1 MNIEFDRQKETPMSS
16 VSHIVQTLEE
26 VLNERANSLAKETG
40 FIQRV
45 RTFTGA
51 DFAQTMIFGW
61 LQEPDVTLDG
71 LTQILRRRKVEISAP
86 GLSQRFTLQSAQ
98 FMERI
103 LQEVTQRQLHAQAVD
118 IGLLRHFSAVYVEDS
133 SSIVL
138 PEQLAQVWRGCG
150 GSQGTSPS
158 ALKLF
163 ARWDVLNGQLDGPVL
178 TDGRHSD
185 RRSPLPVEDL
195 PDGCLYI
202 ADLGFWGVARFSQI
216 ARRGQGRQ
224 KRRYFLSRLQP
235 GVTLRRRN
243 GAPIMLAGILPQ
255 QVGERLEFGAVLGKE
270 RLPVRVCIE
279 RVPREVGDQRRQEIR
294 ENAQDHGR
302 VPSEEVLYLADWT
315 IIISNVPTRL
325 ATFDQVLI
333 LLRLRWQI
341 ERLFRLWKE
350 HGQIDESR
358 SHNPWRIL
366 TEIYSKLSAMVIQ
379 QWLLHEGCWQDPH
392 RSLFKAA
399 QIVRREATLL
409 MRALS
414 KGDLEEVLTDI
425 IGYMQSG
432 CQLNTRKLRPNTSQ
446 FLMGEPHRWPV
457 KKENTACSLL
467 T

>member
-1 MNIEFDRQKETPMSS
+1 MSS
-16 VSHIVQTLEE
+16 VSQIVQALEE
-26 VLNERANSLAKETG
+26 LLNERANILAKETG

-51 DFAQTMIFGW
+51 DFAQAMIFGW
-61 LQEPDVTLDG
+61 LQESEVTLEG
-71 LTQILRRRKVEISAP
+71 LTQILRRREVTISGP
-86 GLSQRFTLQSAQ
+86 GLSQRFTPEAAQ
-98 FMERI
+98 FMERT
-103 LQEVTQRQLHAQAVD
+103 LQEVTQQQVHAEAVD

-133 SSIVL
+133 SSILL
-138 PEQLAQVWRGCG
+138 PEQLAEVWRGCG
-150 GSQGTSPS
+150 GSQGTSNA

-163 ARWDVLNGQLDGPVL
+163 ARWDVLNGKLDGPVL

-185 RRSPLPVEDL
+185 KRSPLPVEDL

-235 GVTLRRRN
+235 GVLLYRRN
-243 GAPIMLAGILPQ
+243 GAQIVLPGILPQ

-270 RLPVRVCIE
+270 RLPVRVTIE
-279 RVPREVGDQRRQEIR
+279 RVPRDVGDQRRQDIR

-302 VPSEEVLYLADWT
+302 MPSEDVLYLADWT
-315 IIISNVPTRL
+315 IIISNLPTRL
-325 ATFDQVLI
+325 VTFEQVLI

-350 HGQIDESR
+350 YGHVDESR
-358 SHNPWRIL
+358 SSNPWRIL
-366 TEIYSKLSAMVIQ
+366 TEIYSKLAAMVIQ

-399 QIVRREATLL
+399 QIVRREANLI

-414 KGDLEEVLTDI
+414 KGDLQEVLTDI
-425 IGYMQSG
+425 IGYMRSG
-432 CQLNTRKLRPNTSQ
+432 CRINTRQQRPTTSQ
-446 FLMGEPHRWPV
+446 FLMGEPHRWPTR
-457 KKENTACSLL
+457 KENTACSPL